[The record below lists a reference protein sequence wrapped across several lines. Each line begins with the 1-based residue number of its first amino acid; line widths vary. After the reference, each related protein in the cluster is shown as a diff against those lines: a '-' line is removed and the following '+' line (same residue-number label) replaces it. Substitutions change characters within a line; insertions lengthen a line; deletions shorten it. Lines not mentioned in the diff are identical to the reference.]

1 MISGKVHRVGYRTKI
16 VSAAQNLGLSGFV
29 QNRPDGRVLLIAEG
43 SRENLEK
50 LASAI
55 NIKDAI
61 IDVHKIDFEFSGASG
76 AYSSFRKSTGP
87 DEIGERL
94 DDGIAILKE
103 LVAEIRM
110 ITANTEKPI
119 SIRNNGFAGLNEKM
133 DHTLDKEDQTFDK
146 QD

>member
-1 MISGKVHRVGYRTKI
+1 M
-16 VSAAQNLGLSGFV
+16 GLSGFV

-133 DHTLDKEDQTFDK
+133 DQTLDKEDQTLDK
-146 QD
+146 QDSTIGETQELRSDMKNHLD